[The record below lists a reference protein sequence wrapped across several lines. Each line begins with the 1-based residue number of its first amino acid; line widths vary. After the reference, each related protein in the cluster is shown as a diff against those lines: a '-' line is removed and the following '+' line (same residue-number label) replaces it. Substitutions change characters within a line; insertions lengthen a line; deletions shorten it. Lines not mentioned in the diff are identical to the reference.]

1 MIKGVQLDRP
11 VFFCPNRVWRCYTG
25 GALIDGF
32 VGKARVRDGQ
42 FPEDWLAS
50 TTVAHNGPHQQSPQ
64 EGLSRVRMADGSA
77 GPLLKDLIR
86 DAPRE
91 CLGAGGRPA
100 AGVGVLCKLLD
111 SAVRLPIQ
119 CHPDKRFA
127 RKHYHSEHGK
137 AESWF
142 VLGVRKIKGEHPYL
156 LMGFKP
162 GVNARVFRKAVE
174 TQDVAAMTDMLHRH
188 EVKPGDC
195 YFIPGRF
202 PHAIGP
208 GVFLLEVQE
217 PTDWV
222 VQPERR
228 IGRTRLTDVDMWGPL
243 SSDVGLKC
251 FDYSASGTAATA
263 RRATALG
270 AQLLRRTGGSLL
282 EEVVGSNVTDCF
294 RVERLTV
301 HGDMTYEPAS
311 PYHIAVVTAGR
322 GEVRTG
328 TGNADAV
335 RQGDT
340 MFVPNGVRSL
350 RYSSGDGK
358 LCVYA
363 ITRGRSR

>member
-1 MIKGVQLDRP
+1 LDRP

-25 GALIDGF
+25 GALMDKF
-32 VGKARVRDGQ
+32 VGKARGKDGQ

-50 TTVAHNGPHQQSPQ
+50 TTVAENGPHQQSPA
-64 EGLSRVRMADGSA
+64 EGLSRVRLANGSA
-77 GPLLKDLIR
+77 GPLLKDLIE
-86 DAPRE
+86 ASPEE
-91 CLGAGGRPA
+91 CLGPGADPA
-100 AGVGVLCKLLD
+100 EGVGVLCKLLD

-119 CHPDKRFA
+119 CHPDRAFA
-127 RKHYHSEHGK
+127 RKHYRSAHGK

-142 VLGVRKIKGEHPYL
+142 VLGVRKIKGEDPYL

-162 GVNARVFRKAVE
+162 GVNARDFRKAVAA
-174 TQDVAAMTDMLHRH
+174 QDIAAMTGMLHRH
-188 EVKPGDC
+188 KVKPGDC

-228 IGRTRLTDVDMWGPL
+228 IGKTKLTDTDMWGPL
-243 SSDVGLKC
+243 SPEIGLKC
-251 FDYSASGTAATA
+251 FDYSAAGTAAAA
-263 RRATALG
+263 RRAVALR
-270 AQLLRRTGGSLL
+270 ARPLRRDKGSVL
-282 EEVVGSNVTDCF
+282 EEVVGPAVTDCF

-301 HGDMTYEPAS
+301 RGAMTYEPGA
-311 PYHIAVVTAGR
+311 PYHIAVIAEGR

-328 TGNADAV
+328 GRDAVAV

-350 RYSSGDGK
+350 HYATKGGK
-358 LCVYA
+358 LVLYA
-363 ITRGRSR
+363 IH

>member
-1 MIKGVQLDRP
+1 MTKKIQLDRP

-25 GALIDGF
+25 GALIDKF
-32 VGKARVRDGQ
+32 AGKERGRDGQ

-50 TTVAHNGPHQQSPQ
+50 TTVAQNGPHQQSRQ

-86 DAPRE
+86 AAPLK
-91 CLGAGGRPA
+91 CLGPDAKPA
-100 AGVGVLCKLLD
+100 DGVGVLCKLLD

-127 RKHYHSEHGK
+127 RKHYHSAHGK

-142 VLGVRKIKGEHPYL
+142 VLGVRNIKGEKPYL

-162 GVNARVFRKAVE
+162 GVNARDFRKAVE
-174 TQDVAAMTDMLHRH
+174 TQNIAALTGMLHRH

-222 VQPERR
+222 VQPEQR
-228 IGRTRLTDVDMWGPL
+228 IGKTRLTDTDMWGPL
-243 SSDVGLKC
+243 SPDVGLKC
-251 FDYSASGTAATA
+251 FDYSATGTAATV
-263 RRATALG
+263 RRAIALS
-270 AQLLRRTGGSLL
+270 ARQLCRTGNSQL
-282 EEVVGSNVTDCF
+282 EEVVGRNVTECF

-301 HGDMTYEPAS
+301 RGDMTYKPDS
-311 PYHIAVVTAGR
+311 PYHIAVITAGR
-322 GEVRTG
+322 GEVRTE
-328 TGNADAV
+328 TGHTDAV

-340 MFVPNGVRSL
+340 MFVPNGVHSL
-350 RYSSGDGK
+350 HYSSRGGK
-358 LCVYA
+358 LSVYA
-363 ITRGRSR
+363 ITSGRSR